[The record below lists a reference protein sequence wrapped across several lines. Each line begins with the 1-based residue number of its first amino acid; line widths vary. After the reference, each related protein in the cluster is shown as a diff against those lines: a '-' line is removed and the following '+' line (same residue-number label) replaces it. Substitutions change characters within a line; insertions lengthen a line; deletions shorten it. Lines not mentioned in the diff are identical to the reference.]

1 MRCFM
6 KLATAVAGFAYIAS
20 ASLQIVPGGT
30 WTATNTGKHIQA
42 HGGGFIKVGSTYY
55 WVGEDKTEGSAFQN
69 INCYSSTNLVEW
81 KYEGALLSRTSSGD
95 LGPNR
100 VVERPKVIY
109 NKATKKYVLWM
120 HIDDS
125 GYAEAKAGVAVG
137 DTVCGKYTY
146 IGSSRP
152 LGFVSRDMGLYV
164 DDDDKAYLLTED
176 RNNGLRID
184 LLSDDYL
191 SVKQATY
198 TWKEKIEAPAVIK
211 KNGVYFMFG
220 STLTGWDPNDNQ
232 YSTATKLSGPWSA
245 WKSFADSGS
254 KTYTSQTT
262 YVLPVGNN
270 FIYMGDRWVS
280 SNLMRST
287 YVWLPLSISGT
298 TASMKNA
305 VNWIVD
311 ANSGSMTSGP
321 SENTYEG
328 ESATLSGG
336 AKTVSCSGCSGSKA
350 AGYVGGSGAGVVT
363 FNNVQS
369 SATTRTSIRVKYLNG
384 DSSQR
389 YADVSVNGGASQR
402 LAFVPASG
410 DPNTSTLNVD
420 LKAGSNTISFSTKDG
435 SWGPDIDR
443 LMVPQS

>member
-1 MRCFM
+1 MRAIQNVIAA
-6 KLATAVAGFAYIAS
+6 ATLCAS
-20 ASLQIVPGGT
+20 IVSATLQIVPGAT
-30 WTATNTGKHIQA
+30 WTATNTGKHVQA

-55 WVGEDKTEGSAFQN
+55 WIGEDKTDGSSFQN

-109 NKATKKYVLWM
+109 NKSTKKYVLWM

-125 GYAEAKAGVAVG
+125 GYAEAKAGVATG
-137 DTVCGKYTY
+137 DSVCGKYTY
-146 IGSSRP
+146 IGASRP
-152 LGFVSRDMGLYV
+152 LGFSSRDMGLYV

-176 RNNGLRID
+176 RSNGLRID

-198 TWKEKIEAPAVIK
+198 LWKESIEAPAVIK

-220 STLTGWDPNDNQ
+220 STLTGWDPNDNK
-232 YSTATKLSGPWSA
+232 YSTATNIAGPWSA
-245 WKSFADSGS
+245 WKTFADVGS
-254 KTYTSQTT
+254 KTYTSQTN
-262 YVLPVGNN
+262 YILPVGNN

-287 YVWLPLSISGT
+287 YVWLPLTISGT

-311 ANSGSMTSGP
+311 VNSGSMTSGP
-321 SENTYEG
+321 SEIAYEG

-336 AKTVSCSGCSGSKA
+336 AKTVSCSGCSGSNA
-350 AGYVGGSGAGVVT
+350 AGYIGGSDAGAVT
-363 FNNVQS
+363 FSNVQS
-369 SATTRTSIRVKYLNG
+369 SATTRTSIRIKYLNG

-389 YADVSVNGGASQR
+389 FADVSVNGGAAQR

-410 DPNTSTLNVD
+410 DPNSSVLNAD
-420 LKAGSNTISFSTKDG
+420 LKAGTNTIRISMSGTY
-435 SWGPDIDR
+435 GPDIDR